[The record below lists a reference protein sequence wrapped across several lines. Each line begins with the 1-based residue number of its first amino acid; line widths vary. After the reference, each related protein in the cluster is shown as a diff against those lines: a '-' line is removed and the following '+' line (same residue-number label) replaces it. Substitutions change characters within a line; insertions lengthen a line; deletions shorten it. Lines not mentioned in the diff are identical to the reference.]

1 MEGKPL
7 PEPWEETQRRDPFTQ
22 GQLAVRTTK
31 DGQMGRHKMAAQI
44 KGKLKFSNE
53 FQVQWM
59 KVNKSVYL
67 ASKRCVSRAVPLQF
81 SAQLVLSVHDSSGMP
96 RSFHPHHTL
105 TLTHTTQT
113 HDTDTDTH
121 THTHTA
127 RWQTELCVRLW
138 GRLGVLRD
146 GKVLSL
152 GGTGKLGISVIEVLM
167 VKEPK
172 IGCVLSL
179 WSHVPSYCLID
190 ISLKRKWNTR
200 CSNQNLHDI
209 SQLDNS

>member
-1 MEGKPL
+1 MSSKFNEWRWTSL
-7 PEPWEETQRRDPFTQ
+7 FIWQASAASPE
-22 GQLAVRTTK
+22 LS
-31 DGQMGRHKMAAQI
+31 HY
-44 KGKLKFSNE
+44 S
-53 FQVQWM
+53 
-59 KVNKSVYL
+59 S
-67 ASKRCVSRAVPLQF
+67 
-81 SAQLVLSVHDSSGMP
+81 VLSWCCLFMTHLECQGVSTPTIPSHS
-96 RSFHPHHTL
+96 HTRHRHRHRH
-105 TLTHTTQT
+105 TH
-113 HDTDTDTH
+113 TH

>member
-1 MEGKPL
+1 MSSKFNEWGEQVCLSGKQALRLQSCP
-7 PEPWEETQRRDPFTQ
+7 
-22 GQLAVRTTK
+22 TTVQCSAGVVCSWLIWNAK
-31 DGQMGRHKMAAQI
+31 
-44 KGKLKFSNE
+44 E
-53 FQVQWM
+53 FPPPP
-59 KVNKSVYL
+59 Y
-67 ASKRCVSRAVPLQF
+67 
-81 SAQLVLSVHDSSGMP
+81 
-96 RSFHPHHTL
+96 PH
-105 TLTHTTQT
+105 THT

-152 GGTGKLGISVIEVLM
+152 GGKGKLRISVIEVLM